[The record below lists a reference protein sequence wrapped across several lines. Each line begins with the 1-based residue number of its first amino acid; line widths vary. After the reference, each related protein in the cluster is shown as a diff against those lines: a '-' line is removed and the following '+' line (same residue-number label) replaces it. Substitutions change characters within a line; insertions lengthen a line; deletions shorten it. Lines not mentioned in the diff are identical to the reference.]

1 MKIKNVSLTVL
12 KFSHRH
18 GLGKSSGKSY
28 DFYQASVVDD
38 EANVFG
44 FTLSPEALKQAQGEN
59 LLDQRNFSVVADI
72 SLSPKGFDVSGQI
85 QSIEVQ

>member
-18 GLGKSSGKSY
+18 GLGKSTGKSY
-28 DFYQASVVDD
+28 DFFQASVVDED
-38 EANVFG
+38 ANVFG
-44 FTLSPEALKQAQGEN
+44 FTLSDSALKQAQDEK
-59 LLDQRNFSVVADI
+59 LLDQRNFQVLADL
-72 SLSPKGFDVSGQI
+72 SFSPKGFDVAGQI